1 MERTKILIVD
11 DSKTVHSEL
20 TAILSD
26 IYLNGKVL
34 DIEHAYGFE
43 DFRKIFVPEKY
54 ALVITDLVMERDDS
68 GIQVINHI
76 RHTYNDKRTRIIL
89 MTANPEKIPSDL
101 LTKDYDVNAYLEKNH
116 LSPFSM
122 KLTVLSMLK
131 TYEDIVSLERAIVT
145 LENVTANAT
154 EMSLEELLI
163 NTFFQVRTFL
173 SLKRPD
179 IKLNG
184 EIFVNNER
192 IFPPKFI
199 KSEPLEHRYDFQTKV
214 QENRILFNIYS
225 SKELNTLEISY
236 FRSLL
241 KNLQRSVISTRYPD
255 VEEEFVIMLSKVV
268 EAKSEET
275 GDHVN
280 RVAELSGYLAEA
292 LGFNSSD
299 ANLIKKA
306 SALHDIGKV
315 GVPDYILNKPEKLN
329 DKEFAV
335 IKEHSMIG
343 FEILRD
349 STLNVFE
356 IGAVVAL
363 EHHERWDGTG
373 YPYGLQGEEIAIEA
387 RIVQVADVFEA
398 LTHDRC
404 YRPAWPVE
412 KAVEYMNDMKG
423 RQFDPKVVEA
433 FNKHLKDMIAI
444 VTSRYNE
451 EVRNF

>member
-236 FRSLL
+236 VRSLL

-398 LTHDRC
+398 LTHARC

-423 RQFDPKVVEA
+423 QQFDPKVVEA

>member
-76 RHTYNDKRTRIIL
+76 RHTCNDKRTRIIL

-163 NTFFQVRTFL
+163 NTFFQARTFL

-236 FRSLL
+236 VRSLL

-398 LTHDRC
+398 LTHARC

-423 RQFDPKVVEA
+423 QQFDPKVVEA

>member
-76 RHTYNDKRTRIIL
+76 RHTCNDKRTRIIL

-163 NTFFQVRTFL
+163 NTFFQARTFL

-199 KSEPLEHRYDFQTKV
+199 KSEPLEHRYDFLTKV
-214 QENRILFNIYS
+214 HENRILFNVYS

-236 FRSLL
+236 VRSLL

>member
-1 MERTKILIVD
+1 MTK
-11 DSKTVHSEL
+11 K
-20 TAILSD
+20 
-26 IYLNGKVL
+26 
-34 DIEHAYGFE
+34 
-43 DFRKIFVPEKY
+43 
-54 ALVITDLVMERDDS
+54 
-68 GIQVINHI
+68 
-76 RHTYNDKRTRIIL
+76 TRIIL
-89 MTANPEKIPSDL
+89 MTANPEKVPTDL
-101 LTKDYDVNAYLEKNH
+101 LTRDYDINAYIEKKN
-116 LSPFSM
+116 LSPFSI

-131 TYEDIVSLERAIVT
+131 TYQDITSLERAIIT
-145 LENVTANAT
+145 LENVAANAS
-154 EMSLEELLI
+154 EMSLAELLI

-192 IFPPKFI
+192 IFPPKFMN
-199 KSEPLEHRYDFQTKV
+199 SERLEYRYDFHTKV
-214 QENRILFNIYS
+214 KENTILFVLYS
-225 SKELNTLEISY
+225 SKELNALETSY
-236 FRSLL
+236 VRSLL
-241 KNLQRSVISTRYPD
+241 KNLQRSLVSTKYPD

-280 RVAELSGYLAEA
+280 RVAELSYYLAEY
-292 LGFNSSD
+292 LGFSSND
-299 ANLIKKA
+299 AKLIKKA

-315 GVPDYILNKPEKLN
+315 GVPDYILNKPGKL
-329 DKEFAV
+329 DEKEFSI
-335 IKEHSMIG
+335 IKEHSLIG

-349 STLNVFE
+349 STLNIFE

-363 EHHERWDGTG
+363 EHHERWDGNG

-404 YRPAWPVE
+404 YRPAWPTE

-423 RQFDPKVVEA
+423 RQFDPMVIDA

-444 VTSRYNE
+444 AKSHYIE
-451 EVRNF
+451 EV